1 VEILTEMRSKII
13 LITGA
18 SSGIGE
24 ASARL
29 LAEQGHTVVLGARRV
44 ERIQS
49 IAEEIRGQGGNAL
62 AQPLDVTDRKSFSD
76 FAALA
81 LSRYGVID
89 VLVNNAG
96 VMPIS
101 RLDELKVDDWD
112 KMIDVNLRGVL
123 NGIAAVLPT
132 MLARNSGHLVNIG
145 SVSAY
150 SVGPTVAVYSATKYA
165 VRALTEGFR
174 SETKQL
180 RATLISPGITRTELF
195 DNITSQEP
203 RDLLQGLAKDIAIP
217 ADSIANAISYAISQ
231 PPEVDVNELIV
242 RPTALW

>member
-1 VEILTEMRSKII
+1 MRSKII